1 MTTEEKEKYGP
12 KDPGQKIF
20 PSHFWNASKTPYP
33 FSPMSP
39 SIFLKPHSC
48 SSKRLQPIN
57 FCLSLLFLSLHIHR
71 WRGILRMELLNFGR
85 ECSFWEPEQLQLN
98 ITATHKET
106 FVYTRIDQYK

>member
-12 KDPGQKIF
+12 QDPGQKIF

-57 FCLSLLFLSLHIHR
+57 FCLSLLFLSPYPQMERHSQN
-71 WRGILRMELLNFGR
+71 GAVELR
-85 ECSFWEPEQLQLN
+85 
-98 ITATHKET
+98 
-106 FVYTRIDQYK
+106 